1 MKKLRVIFLAFL
13 AGCMFYISGGGSL
26 LPEEAPVEITAD
38 GSDLAAEVPEF
49 SGDSYVVVNDN
60 QPDFEE
66 EDFTEEEKKEYER
79 IQNLMSITANW
90 MNWDGVRRPRPI
102 SAKT

>member
-38 GSDLAAEVPEF
+38 GSDLAAVRCVKRP
-49 SGDSYVVVNDN
+49 SYA
-60 QPDFEE
+60 Q
-66 EDFTEEEKKEYER
+66 R
-79 IQNLMSITANW
+79 TA
-90 MNWDGVRRPRPI
+90 
-102 SAKT
+102 

>member
-26 LPEEAPVEITAD
+26 FPEEAPVEITAD

-66 EDFTEEEKKEYER
+66 EDFTEESYEYYSELDELGR
-79 IQNLMSITANW
+79 CQTAQANI
-90 MNWDGVRRPRPI
+90 G
-102 SAKT
+102 